1 MITQCKLLLFI
12 DLLIII
18 SLVSGSIGKNISR
31 CCRDDQQ
38 LDIDRNQCIDYLG
51 TTLSTYAEEVNDSK
65 EANEP
70 LITCLNGS
78 QWLTTN
84 DTNQLMQN
92 DDNYCSQEA
101 AEDGA
106 ADLIF
111 YCKRPTIVRKCCPLG
126 MSMNRTLIGQCVP
139 NADGSAFFNV
149 TKYIDTDVYE
159 IQANSSIQCEYDF
172 NVYLPKMFVDNGFK
186 VNGSRL
192 VVKAAM
198 YEVLRQ
204 TDYYCIDEAT
214 DSRNQREAN
223 LFLNNVLLHSS
234 FWLLIFVSI

>member
-51 TTLSTYAEEVNDSK
+51 TTLSTYAEEINDSK

-92 DDNYCSQEA
+92 DDDYCSQEA